1 MIVFGTGRNLT
12 DADRTDTSVQSLY
25 GIYDDTVVTRETHRV
40 KLLERSD
47 RLAASRSTLVQQ
59 HIGQAPTATGA
70 GGALWTVSSHSVPYT
85 GADRKKGWYIDLPP
99 GERVLGNPGWFE
111 GHLVDM
117 TSTVP
122 ATGKTW
128 LTTLNAFDGNAPKSQ
143 IHAYVPAV
151 KAHTERPTGTAS
163 RTETGLRVAV
173 TNALDRSEKGL
184 CASQTGCSDRILLP
198 YVALRPSWRQ
208 LQ

>member
-25 GIYDDTVVTRETHRV
+25 GVYDDTVVTRETHRV

-163 RTETGLRVAV
+163 RTATGLRVAV